1 MKTEQTPAQL
11 VRDIQQF
18 YDCSSR
24 LWEKV
29 WGEHMH
35 HGYWET
41 PTTVKDRRQAQVDLI
56 VELLKWCGVTTAQ
69 SVLDVGCGIGGS
81 SLYLAQKF
89 DARVTGITL
98 SPVQAARAQARAQ
111 AHGLAGQVQ
120 FEVADALALP
130 YPDNSFD
137 VVWSL
142 ESGEHMA
149 DKKRFLSE
157 CLRVLRPGGKLML
170 ATWCCRDGQLSRREE
185 QQLEKLYKV
194 YYLPYI
200 LSIPAYTQILTELG
214 YSAIESTDW
223 SQQVAQFWN
232 LVIDSA
238 QIPQVVSEIRSLGW
252 PLIRAALAMGVMAKG
267 YETGLVR
274 YGVFSA
280 TRRELP

>member
-1 MKTEQTPAQL
+1 VTTTPTQL
-11 VRDIQQF
+11 RQGIQDF

-56 VELLKWCGVTTAQ
+56 VELLAWSGVNAASQ
-69 SVLDVGCGIGGS
+69 ILDVGCGIGGS
-81 SLYLAQKF
+81 SLYLAQRF
-89 DARVTGITL
+89 NAHVTGITL
-98 SPVQAARAQARAQ
+98 SPVQARRAQERAVAQ
-111 AHGLAGQVQ
+111 GLQGQTR

-130 YPDNSFD
+130 YPEASFD
-137 VVWSL
+137 LVWTL

-149 DKKRFLSE
+149 DKRQFLAE
-157 CLRVLRPGGKLML
+157 NWRVLKPGGRLVM
-170 ATWCCRDGQLSRREE
+170 ATWCCAEGVLSTAQQRELKKIYE
-185 QQLEKLYKV
+185 V

-200 LSIPAYTQILTELG
+200 VSISDYQAILTDLG
-214 YSAIESTDW
+214 YQGIECTDW
-223 SQQVAQFWN
+223 SAQVQQFWQ

-238 QIPQVVSEIRSLGW
+238 QIPAVLSEIQSLGW

-267 YETGLVR
+267 YETGLIR
-274 YGVFSA
+274 YGVFTA
-280 TRRELP
+280 VKA

>member
-1 MKTEQTPAQL
+1 MTSTPTQL
-11 VRDIQQF
+11 RQGIQDF

-56 VELLKWCGVTTAQ
+56 VELLAWSGVHGANQ
-69 SVLDVGCGIGGS
+69 ILDVGCGIGGS
-81 SLYLAQKF
+81 SLYLAQCF
-89 DARVTGITL
+89 NAQVTGITL
-98 SPVQAARAQARAQ
+98 SPVQARRAHERAIAQ
-111 AHGLAGQVQ
+111 GLQGQTR

-130 YPDNSFD
+130 YPDASFD
-137 VVWSL
+137 LVWTL

-149 DKKRFLSE
+149 DKRQFLAE
-157 CLRVLRPGGKLML
+157 NWRVLKPGGRLVM
-170 ATWCCRDGQLSRREE
+170 ATWCCAEGVLSAAQERELKKIYE
-185 QQLEKLYKV
+185 V

-200 LSIPAYTQILTELG
+200 VSISDYQAILTDLG
-214 YSAIESTDW
+214 YQGIACTDW
-223 SQQVAQFWN
+223 SAQVQQFWQ

-238 QIPQVVSEIRSLGW
+238 QIPAVLSEIQSLGW

-267 YETGLVR
+267 YETGLIR
-274 YGVFSA
+274 YGVFTA
-280 TRRELP
+280 VKA